1 MTAMNLISAYFN
13 WVHKNSHHRQLESH
27 MPRWLAHHLHL
38 HPRHISIY
46 FIVSCSGPRGVPQE
60 ARPFQTNP
68 NEWLGPRGRHPPS
81 TLEQV
86 IPAHS
91 RNLTGL
97 ALRLPKGI
105 VKVLQHCIVLK
116 HLETP
121 KENKMLL
128 RLIHLDQFAWQLI
141 VVFGHFLIFF
151 VCWILDFQHSTAA
164 KLRDDTLDGPMTS
177 HLFHL

>member
-68 NEWLGPRGRHPPS
+68 NEWLGPCGRHPPS

-116 HLETP
+116 HLETL

-128 RLIHLDQFAWQLI
+128 RLIHLDQFDPTAYCSIWS
-141 VVFGHFLIFF
+141 FFDIFCLLNLGF
-151 VCWILDFQHSTAA
+151 SAQHSSKAE
-164 KLRDDTLDGPMTS
+164 RWHSRPMTS
-177 HLFHL
+177 RLHL